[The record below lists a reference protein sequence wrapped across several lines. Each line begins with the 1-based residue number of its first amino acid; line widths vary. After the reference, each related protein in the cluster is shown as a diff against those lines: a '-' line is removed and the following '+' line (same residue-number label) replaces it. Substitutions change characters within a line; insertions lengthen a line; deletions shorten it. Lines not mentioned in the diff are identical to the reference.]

1 MSTSLGFVIRDGL
14 DKDIGACLG
23 LDHHYETDFVWQ
35 MNMDERGG
43 QWSIS
48 FNKQR
53 LPRTLETEYG
63 ADERRLRLATP
74 PEHCFLVA
82 VAKDSSDILGY
93 MTMRHDP
100 VYRAAWLQDVVV
112 SAPYRRHR
120 IGTRMMNIARQ
131 WALEHGLDQITV
143 ENHTENYPGIAFC
156 QQLGFKFCGFN
167 DHYFP
172 NQDIAV
178 FFSQSLR

>member
-14 DKDIGACLG
+14 EKDIEACLG

-35 MNMDERGG
+35 MNIDERGG
-43 QWSIS
+43 QWTIA

-53 LPRTLETEYG
+53 LPRTLETVYT
-63 ADERRLRLATP
+63 ADEHRLRLALP
-74 PEHCFLVA
+74 SEHCFLVA
-82 VAKDSSDILGY
+82 VDKESPEILGY

-100 VYRAAWLQDVVV
+100 VYRSAWIQDIVV

-120 IGTRMMNIARQ
+120 IGTRLVNVARQ
-131 WALEHGLDQITV
+131 WAKEHQLDQISI
-143 ENHTENYPGIAFC
+143 ENNTKNYTGIAFC
-156 QQLGFKFCGFN
+156 QQIGFKFCGFN
-167 DHYFP
+167 DQYFP